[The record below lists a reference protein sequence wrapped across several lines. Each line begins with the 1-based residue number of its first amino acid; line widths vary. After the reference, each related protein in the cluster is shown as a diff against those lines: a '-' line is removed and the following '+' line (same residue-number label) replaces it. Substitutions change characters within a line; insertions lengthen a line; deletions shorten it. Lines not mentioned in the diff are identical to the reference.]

1 MSANPPDSEL
11 LLISLISGA
20 VVYLILGLVTPK
32 GSPVPL
38 LVCVFIFSNMVSR
51 TAIFQTLAHN
61 ARTALTKSKWSL
73 KWGLKEQLGP
83 IPEGS
88 ALAAL
93 PQLSQLEL
101 LQAINSL
108 EDYAVNSRK
117 TNDRRRSLY
126 RLMSWRQQKLCD
138 EAGYSK
144 KLKRIDSYINKNQA
158 VFSSIAEAAKKK
170 YGVSYLEFSAL
181 GKGKP
186 SKSTSSSNY
195 RVVES
200 MSHFVR
206 DWANSYETAPL
217 VKYVKEQLES
227 LIPQDELSATCI
239 VVPGSGL
246 GRVAHE
252 IAIHREYGA
261 VHAVEFSGLMH
272 CCNQFMYESKSQ
284 SAHTIAPYI
293 NITSNFLQAEAQFRE
308 VQFPTGIQKPS
319 NLHLHLDD
327 FCAFEIPDKEN
338 YKNIV
343 VVSVFFIDTAENIL
357 DYFDQINQLAGPSR
371 KSNAKNGYWINIGPL
386 KYGSAARAELNGEEI
401 EFIRKQMGWR
411 DRHVAT
417 SLESPEFADTNG
429 LLPYITDKQ
438 SLWQGFYGVTMWSSA
453 HNNNFRKN

>member
-1 MSANPPDSEL
+1 M
-11 LLISLISGA
+11 I
-20 VVYLILGLVTPK
+20 
-32 GSPVPL
+32 
-38 LVCVFIFSNMVSR
+38 SR
-51 TAIFQTLAHN
+51 TTLFQTLAQN
-61 ARTALTKSKWSL
+61 ARVALAKN
-73 KWGLKEQLGP
+73 KWGAFLNLKPQLP
-83 IPEGS
+83 HIPDGS

-101 LQAINSL
+101 LQAISSL

-144 KLKRIDSYINKNQA
+144 KLKRIDSYINKNQS
-158 VFSSIAEAAKKK
+158 VFSSIAETAKKK
-170 YGVSYLEFSAL
+170 YEVSYLDFSAL
-181 GKGKP
+181 NKGKP

-206 DWANSYETAPL
+206 DWASPEETELL
-217 VKYVKEQLES
+217 VNYITRQLEA
-227 LIPQDELSATCI
+227 LILEEELSETCI

-252 IAIHREYGA
+252 IANSREYGA

-272 CCNQFMYESKSQ
+272 CCNQFIYESESD
-284 SAHTIAPYI
+284 SIHTIAPYV
-293 NITSNFLQAEAQFRE
+293 NNTSNFLQEEAQFRE
-308 VQFPTGIQKPS
+308 VQFAGGIKKPC

-327 FCAFEIPDKEN
+327 FCAFEIPDKQN

-343 VVSVFFIDTAENIL
+343 VISVFFIDTAENIL
-357 DYFDQINQLAGPSR
+357 DYFDQINQLSAPSK
-371 KSNAKNGYWINIGPL
+371 KSSTKNGYWINMGPL
-386 KYGSAARAELNGEEI
+386 KYGSAARAELNGDEI
-401 EFIRKQMGWR
+401 EYIRKQMGWV
-411 DRHVAT
+411 DLHAES
-417 SLESPEFADTNG
+417 SLDSPEFADKNG

-438 SLWQGFYGVTMWSSA
+438 SLWQGFYGVSMWSAA
-453 HNNNFRKN
+453 HRNNFKKHHY